1 MFHSFEILH
10 CVFSKVVL
18 RQKLFQSVPIQGG
31 QQSEKSEKDL
41 TVKDMPNSQEKRDG
55 KEKLL

>member
-1 MFHSFEILH
+1 MFETDIHLSD
-10 CVFSKVVL
+10 
-18 RQKLFQSVPIQGG
+18 R
-31 QQSEKSEKDL
+31 QSEKSEKDL